1 MQRLL
6 IAIFLFFC
14 ALRLN
19 AQTNGSSGDLFNG
32 LTKKITYDKVI
43 PPYGLEVTFD
53 KTVHIIFPAAVRYV
67 DLGSTKIIAG
77 KAEGAENVIRIKAA
91 VRNFEDETNFSVIT
105 DDGNFYSF
113 NVRYV
118 QEPEKLNIEMKELIT
133 KTAPGKTQTTGAG
146 DVYLKEL
153 GKEPPAAVNLIM
165 NTIYKNDK
173 RDIKNISS
181 KKYGVEFSI
190 KGIYTNNGMLYFH
203 SQIKNI
209 TNIPFDI
216 DFITFKIVDR
226 RVTKRTAVQEQVLTP
241 LRVLNNNQTI
251 RGKSVARS
259 VFTLEKFTIADNKM
273 LVVEIFEKNGGR
285 NQSVMITN
293 RNIVKA
299 ILITN
304 YNTK

>member
-1 MQRLL
+1 MQKLL
-6 IAIFLFFC
+6 ITIFLFFC

-133 KTAPGKTQTTGAG
+133 KAAPGKTQTGAG

-165 NTIYKNDK
+165 NNIYKKDK
-173 RDIKNISS
+173 SDIKNISS

-226 RVTKRTAVQEQVLTP
+226 RVTKRTAVQEQVITP

-273 LVVEIFEKNGGR
+273 LVIEIFEKNGGR
-285 NQSVMITN
+285 HQSVMITN

-299 ILITN
+299 KLITN

>member
-6 IAIFLFFC
+6 IAIFLFLW

-133 KTAPGKTQTTGAG
+133 KAAPGKTQTGAG

-165 NTIYKNDK
+165 NNIYKNDK
-173 RDIKNISS
+173 SDIKNISS

-203 SQIKNI
+203 TQIKNI

-273 LVVEIFEKNGGR
+273 LVIEIFEKNGGR
-285 NQSVMITN
+285 HQSVMITN

-299 ILITN
+299 KLITN

>member
-6 IAIFLFFC
+6 IAIFLFLW

-53 KTVHIIFPAAVRYV
+53 KTVHIIFPAGVRYV

-133 KTAPGKTQTTGAG
+133 KAAPGKTQTGAG

-153 GKEPPAAVNLIM
+153 GKEPPATVNLIM

-173 RDIKNISS
+173 NDIKNISS

-273 LVVEIFEKNGGR
+273 LVIEIFEKNGGR
-285 NQSVMITN
+285 HQSVMITN

-299 ILITN
+299 KLITN

>member
-6 IAIFLFFC
+6 IAIFLFLW

-53 KTVHIIFPAAVRYV
+53 KTVHIIFQAAVRYV

-133 KTAPGKTQTTGAG
+133 KAAPGKTQTGAG

-153 GKEPPAAVNLIM
+153 GKEPPAAVNQIM
-165 NTIYKNDK
+165 NNIYKNDK
-173 RDIKNISS
+173 SDIKNISS

-190 KGIYTNNGMLYFH
+190 KGIYTNNGMLYFL

-273 LVVEIFEKNGGR
+273 LVIEIFEKNGGR
-285 NQSVMITN
+285 HQSVTITN

-299 ILITN
+299 KVITN
-304 YNTK
+304 FNTK

>member
-6 IAIFLFFC
+6 ITIFLFLC

-118 QEPEKLNIEMKELIT
+118 QEPEKLNIEMKELVT
-133 KTAPGKTQTTGAG
+133 KAAPGKTQTGAG

-165 NTIYKNDK
+165 NNIYKKDK
-173 RDIKNISS
+173 SDIKNISS

-241 LRVLNNNQTI
+241 LRVLNANQTI

-273 LVVEIFEKNGGR
+273 LVIEIFEKNGGR
-285 NQSVMITN
+285 HQSVIIT
-293 RNIVKA
+293 IE
-299 ILITN
+299 T
-304 YNTK
+304 

>member
-1 MQRLL
+1 
-6 IAIFLFFC
+6 
-14 ALRLN
+14 
-19 AQTNGSSGDLFNG
+19 
-32 LTKKITYDKVI
+32 
-43 PPYGLEVTFD
+43 
-53 KTVHIIFPAAVRYV
+53 
-67 DLGSTKIIAG
+67 
-77 KAEGAENVIRIKAA
+77 
-91 VRNFEDETNFSVIT
+91 
-105 DDGNFYSF
+105 
-113 NVRYV
+113 
-118 QEPEKLNIEMKELIT
+118 MKELIT
-133 KTAPGKTQTTGAG
+133 KTAPGKTQTRPG

-153 GKEPPAAVNLIM
+153 GKEPPAAVNQIM

-173 RDIKNISS
+173 SDIKNISS
-181 KKYGVEFSI
+181 KKYGVDFSI

-226 RVTKRTAVQEQVLTP
+226 RVTKRTAVQEQVITP

-273 LVVEIFEKNGGR
+273 LVIEIFEKNGGR
-285 NQSVMITN
+285 HQSVTLTN

-299 ILITN
+299 KLITN

>member
-6 IAIFLFFC
+6 IAIFLFLC

-53 KTVHIIFPAAVRYV
+53 KTVHIIFQAAVRYV

-133 KTAPGKTQTTGAG
+133 KAAPGKTQTGAG

-153 GKEPPAAVNLIM
+153 GKEPPATVNLIM

-173 RDIKNISS
+173 NDIKNISS

-273 LVVEIFEKNGGR
+273 LVIEIFEKNGGR
-285 NQSVMITN
+285 HQSVTITN

-299 ILITN
+299 KLITN

>member
-6 IAIFLFFC
+6 ITIFLFLC

-118 QEPEKLNIEMKELIT
+118 QEPEKLNIEMKELISKIT
-133 KTAPGKTQTTGAG
+133 PGKTQTTGAG

-165 NTIYKNDK
+165 NNIYKNDK
-173 RDIKNISS
+173 SDIKNISS
-181 KKYGVEFSI
+181 KTYGVEFSI

-273 LVVEIFEKNGGR
+273 LVIEIFEKNGGR
-285 NQSVMITN
+285 HQSVMITN

-299 ILITN
+299 KRITN

>member
-6 IAIFLFFC
+6 ITIFLFLW

-133 KTAPGKTQTTGAG
+133 KAAPGKTQTGAG

-153 GKEPPAAVNLIM
+153 GKEPPATVNLIM

-173 RDIKNISS
+173 NDIKNISS

-226 RVTKRTAVQEQVLTP
+226 RVTKRTAVQEQVIIP

-273 LVVEIFEKNGGR
+273 LVIEIFEKNGGR
-285 NQSVMITN
+285 HQSVMITN

-299 ILITN
+299 KLITN

>member
-6 IAIFLFFC
+6 ITIFLFLW

-19 AQTNGSSGDLFNG
+19 AQTNSSSGDLFNG

-105 DDGNFYSF
+105 DDGSFYSF

-118 QEPEKLNIEMKELIT
+118 QEPEKLNIEMKELIS
-133 KTAPGKTQTTGAG
+133 KTTPGKTQTTGAG
-146 DVYLKEL
+146 DVFLKEL

-165 NTIYKNDK
+165 NNIYKNDK
-173 RDIKNISS
+173 SDIKNISS

-226 RVTKRTAVQEQVLTP
+226 
-241 LRVLNNNQTI
+241 
-251 RGKSVARS
+251 
-259 VFTLEKFTIADNKM
+259 
-273 LVVEIFEKNGGR
+273 
-285 NQSVMITN
+285 
-293 RNIVKA
+293 
-299 ILITN
+299 
-304 YNTK
+304 

>member
-6 IAIFLFFC
+6 ITIFLFLC

-19 AQTNGSSGDLFNG
+19 AQTNGSSGDLFKG

-105 DDGNFYSF
+105 DDGSFYSF

-118 QEPEKLNIEMKELIT
+118 QEPEKLNIEMKDQVA
-133 KTAPGKTQTTGAG
+133 KNPPGKTQAGAG

-153 GKEPPAAVNLIM
+153 GNEPPAAVNMIM
-165 NTIYKNDK
+165 NNIYKKDK
-173 RDIKNISS
+173 SDIKNISS

-241 LRVLNNNQTI
+241 LRVLNNNQSI
-251 RGKSVARS
+251 RGKSVSRA
-259 VFTLEKFTIADNKM
+259 VFTLEKFTMADNKM
-273 LVVEIFEKNGGR
+273 LVIQIFEKNGGR
-285 NQSVMITN
+285 HQSVTITN
-293 RNIVKA
+293 RNLVKA
-299 ILITN
+299 KLITN

>member
-6 IAIFLFFC
+6 ITIFLFLC

-67 DLGSTKIIAG
+67 DLGGTKIIAG

-118 QEPEKLNIEMKELIT
+118 QEPEKLNIEMKEQATNHAL
-133 KTAPGKTQTTGAG
+133 GKAQTGAG

-153 GKEPPAAVNLIM
+153 GSEPPAVVNLIM
-165 NTIYKNDK
+165 NTIYNNDK
-173 RDIKNISS
+173 RDVKNISS

-190 KGIYTNNGMLYFH
+190 KGIYTNNGLLYFH

-209 TNIPFDI
+209 TNIPFEI

-226 RVTKRTAVQEQVLTP
+226 RVTKRTAVQEQVITP

-273 LVVEIFEKNGGR
+273 LVIQIFEKNGGR
-285 NQSVMITN
+285 HQSVIITN
-293 RNIVKA
+293 KNIVKA
-299 ILITN
+299 KVITN
-304 YNTK
+304 FNTN

>member
-6 IAIFLFFC
+6 IAIFLFLW

-118 QEPEKLNIEMKELIT
+118 QEPEKLNIEMKELVT
-133 KTAPGKTQTTGAG
+133 KAAPGKTQTGAG

-165 NTIYKNDK
+165 NNIYKKDK
-173 RDIKNISS
+173 SDIKNISS

-273 LVVEIFEKNGGR
+273 LVIQIFEKNGGR
-285 NQSVMITN
+285 HQSVIITN
-293 RNIVKA
+293 KNIVKA
-299 ILITN
+299 KVITN
-304 YNTK
+304 FNTN

>member
-6 IAIFLFFC
+6 ITIFLFLW

-19 AQTNGSSGDLFNG
+19 AQTNSSSGDLFNG

-105 DDGNFYSF
+105 DDGSFYSF

-118 QEPEKLNIEMKELIT
+118 QEPEKLNIEMKELIS
-133 KTAPGKTQTTGAG
+133 KTTPGKTQTTGAG
-146 DVYLKEL
+146 DVFLKEL

-165 NTIYKNDK
+165 NNIYKNDK
-173 RDIKNISS
+173 SDIKNISS

-259 VFTLEKFTIADNKM
+259 VYTLEKFTIADNKM
-273 LVVEIFEKNGGR
+273 LVIEIFEKNGGR
-285 NQSVMITN
+285 HQSVTITN

-299 ILITN
+299 KLITN

>member
-6 IAIFLFFC
+6 ITIFLFLW

-118 QEPEKLNIEMKELIT
+118 QEPEKLNIEMKELIS
-133 KTAPGKTQTTGAG
+133 KTAPGKAQTTGAG

-165 NTIYKNDK
+165 NNIYKKDK
-173 RDIKNISS
+173 SDIKNISS

-226 RVTKRTAVQEQVLTP
+226 RVTKRTAVQEQVITP

-273 LVVEIFEKNGGR
+273 LVIEIFEKNGGR
-285 NQSVMITN
+285 HQSVIITN

-299 ILITN
+299 KVITN
-304 YNTK
+304 FNTK

>member
-6 IAIFLFFC
+6 ITIFLFLC

-118 QEPEKLNIEMKELIT
+118 QEPEKLNIEMKELVT
-133 KTAPGKTQTTGAG
+133 KAAPGKTQTGAG

-165 NTIYKNDK
+165 NNIYKKDK
-173 RDIKNISS
+173 SDIKNISS

-241 LRVLNNNQTI
+241 LRVLNANQTI

-273 LVVEIFEKNGGR
+273 LVIEIFEKNGGR
-285 NQSVMITN
+285 HQSVIITN

-299 ILITN
+299 KVITN
-304 YNTK
+304 FNTK

>member
-6 IAIFLFFC
+6 ITIFLFLC

-91 VRNFEDETNFSVIT
+91 VRNFEGETNFSVIT

-118 QEPEKLNIEMKELIT
+118 QEPEKLNIEMKELVT
-133 KTAPGKTQTTGAG
+133 KAAPGKTQTGAG

-165 NTIYKNDK
+165 NNIYKNDK
-173 RDIKNISS
+173 SDIKNISS

-226 RVTKRTAVQEQVLTP
+226 RVTKRTAVQEQLLTP

-273 LVVEIFEKNGGR
+273 LVIEIFEKNGGR
-285 NQSVMITN
+285 HQSVMISN

-299 ILITN
+299 KLITN

>member
-1 MQRLL
+1 MQKLL
-6 IAIFLFFC
+6 ITIFLFLC

-118 QEPEKLNIEMKELIT
+118 QEPEKLNIEMKELVT
-133 KTAPGKTQTTGAG
+133 KAAPGKTQTGAG

-165 NTIYKNDK
+165 NNIYKNDK
-173 RDIKNISS
+173 SDIKNISS

-273 LVVEIFEKNGGR
+273 LVIEIFEKNGGR
-285 NQSVMITN
+285 HQSVMITN

-299 ILITN
+299 KLITN

>member
-6 IAIFLFFC
+6 ITIFLFLC

-133 KTAPGKTQTTGAG
+133 KAAPGKTQTGAG

-165 NTIYKNDK
+165 NNIYKKDK
-173 RDIKNISS
+173 SDIKNISS

-226 RVTKRTAVQEQVLTP
+226 RVTKRTAVQEQLLTP

-273 LVVEIFEKNGGR
+273 LVIEIFEKNGGR
-285 NQSVMITN
+285 HQSVMISN

-299 ILITN
+299 KLITN

>member
-6 IAIFLFFC
+6 IIIFLCLC
-14 ALRLN
+14 ALNLN

-118 QEPEKLNIEMKELIT
+118 QEPEKLNIEMKEQVT
-133 KTAPGKTQTTGAG
+133 NNAPGKAQLGTG

-153 GKEPPAAVNLIM
+153 GSEPAAVVNMIM
-165 NTIYKNDK
+165 NTIYSKDKNDLN
-173 RDIKNISS
+173 NISS

-190 KGIYTNNGMLYFH
+190 KGIYTSNGMLYFH

-216 DFITFKIVDR
+216 DFITFKVVDK
-226 RVTKRTAVQEQVLTP
+226 RVTKRTAVQEQVITP
-241 LRVLNNNQTI
+241 LRVLNNNQSI
-251 RGKSVARS
+251 KGKSVSRS
-259 VFTLEKFTIADNKM
+259 VFTLDKFTIADNKM
-273 LVVEIFEKNGGR
+273 LVIQVFEKNGGR
-285 NQSVMITN
+285 HQSVTVTN
-293 RNIVKA
+293 KKIVKA
-299 ILITN
+299 KLITN
-304 YNTK
+304 FKTN

>member
-6 IAIFLFFC
+6 ITIFLFLC

-133 KTAPGKTQTTGAG
+133 KAAPGKTQTGAG

-153 GKEPPAAVNLIM
+153 GKEPPATVNLIM

-173 RDIKNISS
+173 NDIKNISS

-273 LVVEIFEKNGGR
+273 LVIEIFEKNGGR
-285 NQSVMITN
+285 HQSVMITN

-299 ILITN
+299 KLITN

>member
-1 MQRLL
+1 MQKLL
-6 IAIFLFFC
+6 ITIFLFFC

-133 KTAPGKTQTTGAG
+133 KAAPGKTQTGAG

-165 NTIYKNDK
+165 NNIYKKDK
-173 RDIKNISS
+173 SDIKNISS

-226 RVTKRTAVQEQVLTP
+226 RVTKRTAVQEQLLTP

-273 LVVEIFEKNGGR
+273 LVIEIFEKNGGR
-285 NQSVMITN
+285 HQSVMITN

-299 ILITN
+299 KLITN